1 LGFPGT
7 LGLPFIDYL
16 VTDPVTVPPEMQ
28 HHYRE
33 KILYLPHCYLP
44 RDDSVVP
51 ADKVPTKAE
60 CGLPEEGV
68 VFCSF
73 NHDYKINPPMF
84 KVWMDLLKAVPGS
97 VLWLMKLNDGAHANL
112 TQSAIDQGVDPSRL
126 IYATRVPSIEDH
138 LARYKLADVC
148 LDTFPYNGHTT
159 TSDALLAGVPV
170 VTMMGSSFASR
181 VAGSLLNDVGLMELA
196 CSSYQEYF
204 EKTLQIINNADLKQ
218 QHKNRLDEV
227 LQTHAWPPSAQMQA
241 FAQQKILEI
250 S

>member
-1 LGFPGT
+1 
-7 LGLPFIDYL
+7 
-16 VTDPVTVPPEMQ
+16 
-28 HHYRE
+28 
-33 KILYLPHCYLP
+33 
-44 RDDSVVP
+44 
-51 ADKVPTKAE
+51 
-60 CGLPEEGV
+60 
-68 VFCSF
+68 
-73 NHDYKINPPMF
+73 MF

-204 EKTLQIINNADLKQ
+204 DKTLQIINNSDVQ
-218 QHKNRLDEV
+218 QHYKKKLQEV
-227 LQTHAWPPSAQMQA
+227 LQTNAWPPSAQLQA
-241 FAQQKILEI
+241 FAQQKLLEM

>member
-1 LGFPGT
+1 
-7 LGLPFIDYL
+7 
-16 VTDPVTVPPEMQ
+16 
-28 HHYRE
+28 
-33 KILYLPHCYLP
+33 
-44 RDDSVVP
+44 
-51 ADKVPTKAE
+51 
-60 CGLPEEGV
+60 
-68 VFCSF
+68 
-73 NHDYKINPPMF
+73 
-84 KVWMDLLKAVPGS
+84 
-97 VLWLMKLNDGAHANL
+97 
-112 TQSAIDQGVDPSRL
+112 
-126 IYATRVPSIEDH
+126 